1 MGEEYLKDSM
11 EKIRKNLK
19 KPLSPTPK
27 SEPPSANHQ
36 SNQSNK
42 TDSAYAPRN
51 YSSYPAR
58 RTQPG
63 YNGPR
68 PELVAATFLA
78 GITLILGAVFKD
90 NLVSMYHSIFSSAS
104 AEQAYTEEI
113 QPAEQA
119 QPEYVQQAS
128 AETPTEIPAQDQT
141 LAETI
146 QPESLIYGTIDDK
159 FYLVDISSLHEW
171 GYARPNLGL
180 YPGQHELNGI
190 PMYFSTELA
199 TQAHD
204 SLDMPESYDIPLSI
218 SDVQKVYLL
227 TQAGWGLDKYDGG
240 KIGEITLTYDGGQ
253 SSYTMPLIIGE
264 NIRDWRRDNPDGIME
279 LTVDYVTEA
288 WRGYDTEEH
297 LGGIDMMVLDMQK
310 LSPDNAGRTLTG
322 ITITDLTSTELGSY
336 DPAIYI
342 LGITFETSG

>member
-1 MGEEYLKDSM
+1 M
-11 EKIRKNLK
+11 
-19 KPLSPTPK
+19 
-27 SEPPSANHQ
+27 
-36 SNQSNK
+36 
-42 TDSAYAPRN
+42 
-51 YSSYPAR
+51 
-58 RTQPG
+58 
-63 YNGPR
+63 
-68 PELVAATFLA
+68 TFL
-78 GITLILGAVFKD
+78 
-90 NLVSMYHSIFSSAS
+90 S
-104 AEQAYTEEI
+104 
-113 QPAEQA
+113 
-119 QPEYVQQAS
+119 
-128 AETPTEIPAQDQT
+128 
-141 LAETI
+141 
-146 QPESLIYGTIDDK
+146 
-159 FYLVDISSLHEW
+159 
-171 GYARPNLGL
+171 
-180 YPGQHELNGI
+180 
-190 PMYFSTELA
+190 
-199 TQAHD
+199 
-204 SLDMPESYDIPLSI
+204 SI